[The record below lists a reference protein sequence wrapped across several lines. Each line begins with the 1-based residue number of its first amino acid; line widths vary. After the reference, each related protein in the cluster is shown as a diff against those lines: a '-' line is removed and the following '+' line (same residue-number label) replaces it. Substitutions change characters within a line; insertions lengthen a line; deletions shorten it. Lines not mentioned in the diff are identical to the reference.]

1 MERESSMECSVT
13 FLWTNESFSR
23 WNCLSNNSTLFLHGG
38 SLRLAC
44 FGTNRGSEDSLR
56 ILKKLEVHSVLYGR
70 GTVRF
75 LKKGNFRIYKGFM
88 DVYYILTSAWKK
100 NHKMSLWNWLLAMW
114 STCVSG
120 STIQLLLGEL
130 LLGLTYGFFIKNFL
144 EIKLFICPIV
154 HS

>member
-23 WNCLSNNSTLFLHGG
+23 WNCLSKNSTLFLHGG

-75 LKKGNFRIYKGFM
+75 FKKGNFPIYKGFM

-114 STCVSG
+114 SVDSTCLSG

-130 LLGLTYGFFIKNFL
+130 FYRINLRVFLLKI
-144 EIKLFICPIV
+144 
-154 HS
+154 S